1 MADDGSGATLALAS
15 SGWTG
20 NIVGIRRTGMARP
33 SIKTTHLGTSGADTF
48 MPADNHDEGS
58 LELDIQYDPNNPPP
72 LTAVAEAVTL
82 TYPIPAGQSNGATD
96 IGSAFIT
103 DEDRTIA
110 IGELMQGTF
119 TLKWAGSVAQTDSS

>member
-1 MADDGSGATLALAS
+1 MADDGSGATLVMAS

-20 NIVGIRRTGMARP
+20 RITGISRSGMERP

-48 MPADNHDEGS
+48 IPADNHDEGS
-58 LELDIQYDPNNPPP
+58 LELDIQYDPDVPPP
-72 LTAVAEAVTL
+72 LTSAAETVTL
-82 TYPIPAGQSNGATD
+82 TYAIPAGQSNGATD

-103 DEDRTIA
+103 DEQRTIA

-119 TLKWAGSVAQTDSS
+119 TLKWAGSVAQMDSS